1 MRLAAGA
8 LPPYST
14 RTHLPVHIRN
24 NTQGPSATLPPRPHD
39 RNVAS
44 THAMSVTAAENIR
57 YGRPDASE
65 EEVEAVARA
74 ANAHNFIAAL
84 PEQYDTKAS

>member
-1 MRLAAGA
+1 
-8 LPPYST
+8 
-14 RTHLPVHIRN
+14 
-24 NTQGPSATLPPRPHD
+24 
-39 RNVAS
+39 
-44 THAMSVTAAENIR
+44 MSVTAAENIR